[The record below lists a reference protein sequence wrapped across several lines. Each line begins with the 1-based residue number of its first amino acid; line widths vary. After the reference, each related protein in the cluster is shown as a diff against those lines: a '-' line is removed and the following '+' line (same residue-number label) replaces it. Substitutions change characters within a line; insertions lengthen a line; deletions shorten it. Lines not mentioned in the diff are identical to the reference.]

1 MVINKIIILCNER
14 IIVIATKSVFAS
26 HWINSLNGLYA
37 AVVHIFCIYQLMK
50 TKKCIRHS
58 ITQGNVDCIS
68 KVIVI
73 VMLFVPWKTIIE
85 KKKIR
90 IIFKFYYAT
99 NK

>member
-1 MVINKIIILCNER
+1 
-14 IIVIATKSVFAS
+14 
-26 HWINSLNGLYA
+26 
-37 AVVHIFCIYQLMK
+37 MK